1 MKTILIVAL
10 VYGLLKLI
18 PDCLDFNPATE
29 ADTEAANNREP
40 QLWHYMVTASL
51 IIIITSLF

>member
-1 MKTILIVAL
+1 MKTILIVCL

-18 PDCLDFNPATE
+18 PDCLDFNPATDAE
-29 ADTEAANNREP
+29 IEAANKQEP

-51 IIIITSLF
+51 LIILTSLF